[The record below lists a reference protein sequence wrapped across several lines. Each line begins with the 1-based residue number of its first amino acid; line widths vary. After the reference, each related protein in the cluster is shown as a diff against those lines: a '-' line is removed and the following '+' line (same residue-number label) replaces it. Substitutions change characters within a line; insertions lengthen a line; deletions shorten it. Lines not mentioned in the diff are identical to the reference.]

1 MSETALLIQIF
12 FLLLLILGYLGYLY
26 SLRRK
31 ILKQKREEKN
41 VSVSH
46 FSGNLSAVLEKK
58 SQEKLKERAINAD
71 KIIKQG
77 DEQMTFAIPLAPDIQ
92 LLETDSC
99 LLIKGSVQ
107 SIATICYEF
116 SNMEQLPEGYCVQLG
131 NWKLFILE
139 DVPQSSREDR
149 IVVMPRNH
157 WLFMSSKL
165 RDSIYGEDIHPYV
178 YIYEPF
184 TFKKVLEYGIG
195 VEVIDC
201 K

>member
-165 RDSIYGEDIHPYV
+165 RDSIYDEDIHPYV